1 MPPAGPEASRY
12 RTDPDRRAPAERRER
27 AGPRE
32 RAERREPA
40 AQREPAEQRE
50 PAAQRERAIQEL
62 AARQHRML
70 SLPQLKVL
78 GLTASAVRSRV
89 AAGKLRRVHQGVY
102 VVGLAPLSIESIY
115 MAAVLA
121 CGPKAALA
129 HRSAAAH
136 LGLRP
141 CNRQNVDVIAPDRT
155 GKGRKGIDVHR
166 ATGLE
171 PRDITTVDGIPT
183 TTVART
189 LLDLATTLHRAALER
204 AVEQAEKLRIF
215 DLAAVVDV
223 TTRACDRRA
232 ATNLRNALAVYTPEP
247 AFTRSELEKRFL
259 ALCRAAG
266 VPTPRTNNVT
276 GSDEIDFTWPDRRL
290 MVETD
295 SLRHHGTRAAFE
307 RDRRRDQQLTAAG
320 WRVVRFT
327 WRQVHDTPA
336 DVAATLRAL
345 LAT

>member
-1 MPPAGPEASRY
+1 MPPAGPETRLYGTQPDQAP
-12 RTDPDRRAPAERRER
+12 TDAR
-27 AGPRE
+27 
-32 RAERREPA
+32 
-40 AQREPAEQRE
+40 
-50 PAAQRERAIQEL
+50 RERAIQEL
-62 AARQHRML
+62 AARQHGVISL
-70 SLPQLKVL
+70 SQLKLL
-78 GLTASAVRSRV
+78 GLGSSGVRRRA
-89 AAGKLRRVHQGVY
+89 AAGKLQRLHRGVY
-102 VVGLAPLSIESIY
+102 AIGLAPRSVEATY

-121 CGPKAALA
+121 CGPTAVLF
-129 HRSAAAH
+129 HRSAADH

-141 CNRQNVDVIAPDRT
+141 CSRRAVDVTAPGRA
-155 GKGRKGIDVHR
+155 GKERSGIDVHR
-166 ATGLE
+166 ATGLDE
-171 PRDITTVDGIPT
+171 RDVQTVRGIPC

-189 LLDLATTLHRAALER
+189 LLDLATTIDITALER
-204 AVEQAEKLRIF
+204 AIEQAEKLRIF

-223 TTRACDRRA
+223 TTRARDRRRA
-232 ATNLRNALAVYTPEP
+232 AALRTALAAYAPEP

-266 VPTPRTNNVT
+266 VPLPRTNNT
-276 GSDEIDFTWPDRRL
+276 ANGDEIDFTWPDRRL

-327 WRQVHDTPA
+327 WRQVEDTPA
-336 DVAATLRAL
+336 EVAATLRAL